1 MTTGND
7 RLRGSGLLL
16 LLGGIAFLGT
26 SFPAACN
33 HGGGLAPTDAGAS
46 GGANGGAPADGPGTG
61 GADAQI
67 SDGPPADV
75 PVDAAGGS
83 SAGAGASGTA
93 TGGSG
98 GGEGGKL
105 GGGGSGG
112 EGGKRGG
119 GGTAGGDVVAAGA
132 PDLPSGTGGRA
143 QGGAAG
149 GAPGAPGD
157 GSVGGNGG
165 ATDGGAPDVMFP
177 CGPCSTH
184 WVCGGAGDAGYTDVI
199 LTVEDDGCYLSGL
212 PGHKL
217 LAPDGTITEA
227 GSPVARAQKFG
238 PQVGLY
244 YPDGSQW
251 LYCGGNLP
259 CSP

>member
-26 SFPAACN
+26 AFPAACN

-61 GADAQI
+61 GADAQV

-75 PVDAAGGS
+75 PVDAAGGNS
-83 SAGAGASGTA
+83 AVAGAGGLA

-98 GGEGGKL
+98 GGAGGKL
-105 GGGGSGG
+105 GGGGSG

-119 GGTAGGDVVAAGA
+119 GGTAGGDVVDAGA
-132 PDLPSGTGGRA
+132 PDLPSGTGGMA

-149 GAPGAPGD
+149 GAPGDA
-157 GSVGGNGG
+157 SVGGNGG
-165 ATDGGAPDVMFP
+165 ATDGGTPDVMFP
-177 CGPCSTH
+177 CGPCPTH

-259 CSP
+259 CNP